1 MPNIEQLCRQLGS
14 DDQVKVYQARLE
26 LTKLV
31 AVAGAPGKEAD
42 RPAMAKSLAELL
54 VAEREG
60 KDAKGAPTKSPE
72 LSVQARNHLLRYLAE
87 VGGDGQVEA
96 IQRSMSDFDV
106 REMARWALTRMTAPS
121 AVEVL
126 ATAATK
132 GIGDE
137 FRLGA
142 INALGMKTGD
152 KALAALKECL
162 ADRTPEI
169 RLTAVEAL
177 ANFPDPT
184 LDDAITAAMGPMRG
198 PGGPAGREGRPPAER
213 QGQGPGQ
220 GPGPGQGGMGPLGAA
235 RGFRRVTR
243 ARLRLAANLAESGE
257 KDAARKIY
265 QNIAE
270 SRADDAQKKAA
281 GAALARLG

>member
-31 AVAGAPGKEAD
+31 ALAGAPGKEAD
-42 RPAMAKSLAELL
+42 RPAVAKSLADLL

-72 LSVQARNHLLRYLAE
+72 LSVQARNYLLRYLAE

-96 IQRSMSDFDV
+96 IQRSMGDFDV

-162 ADRTPEI
+162 ADRSPEI

-184 LDDAITAAMGPMRG
+184 LDEAITAALGPARG
-198 PGGPAGREGRPPAER
+198 PGGPMGREGQPHAER
-213 QGQGPGQ
+213 PAQ
-220 GPGPGQGGMGPLGAA
+220 GPGPGQGGTGPWGAA
-235 RGFRRVTR
+235 RGFRRVAR
-243 ARLRLAANLAESGE
+243 ARLRLAANLAEAGH